1 MKRNSNSPVFSFI
14 DTQEL
19 FPIFKRL
26 VDYVYIEDALE
37 KWLIILKIS
46 FYLSI
51 VVSVVMF
58 LSKGSFIPILASLL
72 FGILVYLYDIIAG
85 LIIGR
90 LIFFCMRDYLFK
102 SVEILKNRNT
112 PQKVR
117 AMKNAQIRLS
127 NLCKMR
133 YAYEIKD
140 SRYYSIRAR
149 LGSLLID
156 STYRLYPLSINGYE
170 DYNQNIYTPSVLWR
184 LFPTIMLKRHWDFR
198 HSVVLKRL
206 DEARR
211 MK

>member
-1 MKRNSNSPVFSFI
+1 LI
-14 DTQEL
+14 
-19 FPIFKRL
+19 
-26 VDYVYIEDALE
+26 DYVYIEDALE

-46 FYLSI
+46 FYLSV
-51 VVSVVMF
+51 VVSMVMF
-58 LSKGSFIPILASLL
+58 LGRSSFIPILVSLS
-72 FGILVYLYDIIAG
+72 FGSLVYLYDIIAG

-90 LIFFCMRDYLFK
+90 LIFFFTRNYMFK

-112 PQKVR
+112 SQKVR
-117 AMKNAQIRLS
+117 TMKNAQIRLS

-133 YAYEIKD
+133 YAYEIMD

-149 LGSLLID
+149 LDSLLID
-156 STYRLYPLSINGYE
+156 STYRLYPLSIKGYE

-184 LFPTIMLKRHWDFR
+184 LFPTIMLKKHWDYR